1 MDSPEQTEE
10 HLDEAI
16 AKAMGGEAPAV
27 DPLGVD
33 APASIPIHDSGEFP
47 KDCRGAE
54 ASKTTTDATPQEL
67 IRHAQYLEWRAGLLT
82 GEANALRS
90 MAATR

>member
-1 MDSPEQTEE
+1 MDSPGQTQE

-16 AKAMGGEAPAV
+16 AKDMGGTAPAV

-54 ASKTTTDATPQEL
+54 ASKTTAAATPQEL
-67 IRHAQYLEWRAGLLT
+67 IRHAQYLEWRAGLLA
-82 GEANALRS
+82 GEADALRS
-90 MAATR
+90 MAAAR